1 MLGLRAGGIMHCC
14 PWLESSDFCPPLGQ
28 FNGVSWSDFKVS
40 PLSPHLVAVDLVYSH
55 YSTLVLAVAVSS
67 HNLVPRLGTIGM
79 QCEYYT
85 TGTIFA
91 RLVHCCS
98 LKTYSRIILFDP
110 LESSFNSPFF
120 CWESSCRQSISFA
133 CSIVAYLWKILHE
146 SRKSFVEYARH
157 VAEV

>member
-1 MLGLRAGGIMHCC
+1 MHCC
-14 PWLESSDFCPPLGQ
+14 PWLESPDFCSPLGQ

-91 RLVHCCS
+91 RLVLCCS
-98 LKTYSRIILFDP
+98 LKTYSRIIAIWPTNKNKYYCRIFVT
-110 LESSFNSPFF
+110 SPFF
-120 CWESSCRQSISFA
+120 CWESSCQQSISFA
-133 CSIVAYLWKILHE
+133 CSILAYLWKILHE
-146 SRKSFVEYARH
+146 SRKSFVEHARH
-157 VAEV
+157 LAEI